1 MADKQPTDQLKL
13 SRAVAKRIKKVA
25 TGPLLG
31 PIEPGAPR
39 PAAEGPATPAPLG
52 TIQDV
57 RARIQQAAPEA

>member
-1 MADKQPTDQLKL
+1 MADKGSTDQLKL

-31 PIEPGAPR
+31 PIEPAAR
-39 PAAEGPATPAPLG
+39 PADTEVAATPAPLG

-57 RARIQQAAPEA
+57 RARIGQPPAEG